1 MPEDTEN
8 WTLLQTLFDLA
19 QMAPPDNQE
28 RVLAEHCAD
37 PEIRRRVL
45 VMVQGAGEFDEPV
58 NASPNLPFAGRIG
71 PYTLIRLLGAG
82 GIGSVYLAERI
93 LGGIPQRVALKVLSP
108 HAAGPSFVERFH
120 REQHI
125 LASLDHKNI
134 LRLLDAG
141 MSGEGYPYLVMDY
154 VQGLHL
160 DEYCDS
166 RQLTIRERIE
176 PFLQICDAVAYAHR
190 NLIVHL
196 DLKPSNVLVNE
207 EGIVKLLDFGTS
219 KLIQPDS
226 LLTTT
231 VLATP
236 AYASPEQLR
245 NEPVTTSCDIYSL
258 GAILVDLLAGRPPAR
273 QSSSVMFERAMNETE
288 PAPLYDTVTAKAAEV
303 RGVPENKLRQL
314 LSGDL
319 ATITAKCLRPRP
331 RDRYASVDALS
342 DDLRR
347 YLTGR
352 SVLARPQTTA
362 YRIGKFVR
370 RNRGSVAVTA
380 LIMLA
385 LVGSLSYAAWRQ
397 HQALEEGRRAV
408 RMQTFLYRLFYLANA
423 NYTGKPTV
431 SVPEFLELGVKLLPE
446 YIKDPGDLRA
456 AQMSLAE
463 SMFENGDLGNAQKVF
478 TQIIASAKG
487 AADFESEAEATSGGI
502 AYMQG
507 DAKLGQTLTAHA
519 LELSRR
525 SGISPSVRVW
535 SAVYYAINRDEMGF
549 RSDENLRLL
558 QFAAKE
564 SRDHNLPNHEMADVL
579 YNLGTDLEWRGRLD
593 EAEPIFDHALQLYL
607 KDPLAVCDQS
617 AVYSKLASLQEARGF
632 VHESLPLYQRAYDGY
647 KTCSGPESL
656 GALELQAHIAGAL
669 IKLGRAREAV
679 PMLEKTLPAWRKI
692 VGSGPQLSDPLCLLS
707 QGYVE
712 VGRYPEAER
721 AAKEAV
727 DIQGGRI
734 APADRRFGTSHLLWA
749 RALVGQGRYQ
759 EALPH
764 AEIADSLL
772 ARNAISIDA
781 KQAAAEA
788 HQVLL
793 DVQVKLA
800 SKSTDA
806 DIPSPKN
813 N

>member
-1 MPEDTEN
+1 MPEDTQN

-19 QMAPPDNQE
+19 EMTPASDRE
-28 RVLAEHCAD
+28 RVLEEHCAD
-37 PEIRRRVL
+37 PEVCRRVIA
-45 VMVQGAGEFDEPV
+45 MVHGASHFDEPV
-58 NASPNLPFAGRIG
+58 NASSDMPFAGRIG
-71 PYTLIRLLGAG
+71 PYSLIRLLGAG

-134 LRLLDAG
+134 LRMLDAG
-141 MSGEGYPYLVMDY
+141 MSGAGYPYLVMEY
-154 VQGLHL
+154 VHGLHL
-160 DEYCDS
+160 DEYCDAL
-166 RQLTIRERIE
+166 QLGIRERIE
-176 PFLQICDAVAYAHR
+176 LFLQICDAVAYAHR

-207 EGIVKLLDFGTS
+207 DGVIKLLDFGTS

-258 GAILVDLLAGRPPAR
+258 GAILVDLLAGRPPTK
-273 QSSSVMFERAMNETE
+273 QSSAAAMFDRAMNETE
-288 PAPLYDTVTAKAAEV
+288 PDPLFDTVTAKAAEV
-303 RGVPENKLRQL
+303 RGLPEGKLRQL

-331 RDRYASVDALS
+331 KDRYVSVDALS

-347 YLTGR
+347 YLAGR
-352 SVLARPQTTA
+352 AVLARPQTTM

-370 RNRGSVAVTA
+370 RNRASVAVTG
-380 LIMLA
+380 LIALA
-385 LVGSLSYAAWRQ
+385 LVGSLTYAAWRQ
-397 HQALEEGRRAV
+397 HQAVEEGRRAV
-408 RMQTFLYRLFYLANA
+408 RMQTFMYRLFYLANA
-423 NYTGKPTV
+423 NYMGKPTV
-431 SVPEFLELGVKLLPE
+431 SVPEFLELGVKVLPQ
-446 YIKDPGDLRA
+446 YIQDPGDLRA

-463 SMFENGDLGNAQKVF
+463 SMFENGDLDNAQKVF
-478 TQIIASAKG
+478 TQIIASAK
-487 AADFESEAEATSGGI
+487 AAGDVESEAEAEATSGGI

-507 DAKLGQTLTAHA
+507 DAKLGQALTAHA
-519 LELSRR
+519 LELSRK

-535 SAVYYAINRDEMGF
+535 SAVYYAINRDEMGY

-558 QFAAKE
+558 EFAAKE
-564 SRDHNLPNHEMADVL
+564 SRDHNLPSHEIADVL

-593 EAEPIFDHALQLYL
+593 EAEPIFNQALQLYL

-617 AVYSKLASLQEARGF
+617 AVYSRLAVLQDTRGF
-632 VHESLPLYQRAYDGY
+632 VKESLPLYQRAYDGY

-656 GALELQAHIAGAL
+656 GALEQEAHIAGAL

-679 PMLEKTLPAWRKI
+679 PMLENTVPAWRKI

-707 QGYVE
+707 RGYLE
-712 VGRYPEAER
+712 LGRYAEAEK

-734 APADRRFGTSHLLWA
+734 APADRRIGTSHLMWA

-764 AEIADSLL
+764 AQIADTLL
-772 ARNAISIDA
+772 AKNAVSVSA
-781 KQAAAEA
+781 KQAASEA
-788 HQVLL
+788 NAVLAS
-793 DVQVKLA
+793 VQSKLA
-800 SKSTDA
+800 AK
-806 DIPSPKN
+806 
-813 N
+813 

>member
-1 MPEDTEN
+1 MAEDTQN
-8 WTLLQTLFDLA
+8 WAVLQTLFDLA
-19 QMAPPDNQE
+19 EMTPPNDRE
-28 RVLAEHCAD
+28 RVLEEHCAD
-37 PEIRRRVL
+37 PEVRRRVMA
-45 VMVQGAGEFDEPV
+45 MVHGASRFDGPV
-58 NASPNLPFAGRIG
+58 NASSDMPFAGRIG

-93 LGGIPQRVALKVLSP
+93 LGGVPQRVALKVLSP
-108 HAAGPSFVERFH
+108 HAAGPSFVDRFH

-134 LRLLDAG
+134 LRMLDAG
-141 MSGEGYPYLVMDY
+141 MSGAGYPYLVMDY

-160 DEYCDS
+160 DAYCDG
-166 RQLTIRERIE
+166 RQAGIRERIE
-176 PFLQICDAVAYAHR
+176 LFLQICDAVAYAHR

-207 EGIVKLLDFGTS
+207 EGVVKLLDFGTS

-258 GAILVDLLAGRPPAR
+258 GAILVDILAGRPPAK
-273 QSSSVMFERAMNETE
+273 QSSAAAMFERAMNETE
-288 PAPLYDTVTAKAAEV
+288 PDPLFDAVTAKAAEV
-303 RGVPENKLRQL
+303 RGLPEGKLRQL

-331 RDRYASVDALS
+331 KERYASVDALA

-347 YLTGR
+347 YLDGR
-352 SVLARPQTTA
+352 AVLARPQTVV
-362 YRIGKFVR
+362 YRMGKFVR
-370 RNRGSVAVTA
+370 RNRRGVAVSG
-380 LIMLA
+380 LIALA
-385 LVGSLSYAAWRQ
+385 LVASLGYAGWRQ
-397 HQALEEGRRAV
+397 HQALQEGRRAV

-463 SMFENGDLGNAQKVF
+463 SMFENGDLDNAQKVF
-478 TQIIASAKG
+478 TQIIASAK
-487 AADFESEAEATSGGI
+487 ASADFESEAEAEATSGGI

-507 DAKLGQTLTAHA
+507 DAKLGETLTAHA
-519 LELSRR
+519 LQLSRK
-525 SGISPSVRVW
+525 SGMSPAVRVW

-558 QFAAKE
+558 KFAAKE
-564 SRDHNLPNHEMADVL
+564 SREHNLSRHEIADVL

-593 EAEPIFDHALQLYL
+593 EAEPVFNQALQMYL

-617 AVYSKLASLQEARGF
+617 AVYSRLGAVQEARGL
-632 VHESLPLYQRAYDGY
+632 VDESLPVYQRAYDGY
-647 KTCSGPESL
+647 KMCSGPESL
-656 GALELQAHIAGAL
+656 GALEQQAHIAGVL
-669 IKLGRAREAV
+669 IKLGRATEAA
-679 PMLEKTLPAWRKI
+679 PMLEKALPAWRKI

-707 QGYVE
+707 QAYVE
-712 VGRYPEAER
+712 VGRYPEAEK
-721 AAKEAV
+721 AAKDAV
-727 DIQGGRI
+727 DIQRGRI
-734 APADRRFGTSHLLWA
+734 APEDPRFGASHLLWA
-749 RALVGQGRYQ
+749 RALMGQSRYE

-764 AEIADSLL
+764 AEIADTLL
-772 ARNAISIDA
+772 ARNAISVST
-781 KQAAAEA
+781 KQAASEA
-788 HQVLL
+788 HQLL
-793 DVQVKLA
+793 ADVKFKLTG
-800 SKSTDA
+800 KQT
-806 DIPSPKN
+806 N
-813 N
+813 

>member
-1 MPEDTEN
+1 MPEDTQN

-19 QMAPPDNQE
+19 EMTPPNDRE
-28 RVLAEHCAD
+28 RVLEEHCAD
-37 PEIRRRVL
+37 PEVRRRVIA
-45 VMVQGAGEFDEPV
+45 MIHGASHFDEPV
-58 NASPNLPFAGRIG
+58 NASSDMPFAERIG
-71 PYTLIRLLGAG
+71 PYSLIQLLGAG

-134 LRLLDAG
+134 LRMLDAG
-141 MSGEGYPYLVMDY
+141 MSGAGYPYLVMDY

-160 DEYCDS
+160 DEYCDAL
-166 RQLTIRERIE
+166 QLGIRERIE
-176 PFLQICDAVAYAHR
+176 LFLQICDAVAYAYR

-207 EGIVKLLDFGTS
+207 EGVVKLLDFGTS

-245 NEPVTTSCDIYSL
+245 NEPVTTLCDIYSL
-258 GAILVDLLAGRPPAR
+258 GGILVDLLAGRR
-273 QSSSVMFERAMNETE
+273 LTGQSAAAMFDRAMNETE
-288 PAPLYDTVTAKAAEV
+288 PDPLFDTISAKSAEV
-303 RGVPENKLRQL
+303 RGVPEGKLRQL

-331 RDRYASVDALS
+331 KDRYVSVDALS

-347 YLTGR
+347 YLAGR
-352 SVLARPQTTA
+352 AVLARPQTTM

-370 RNRGSVAVTA
+370 RNRASVAVTG
-380 LIMLA
+380 LIALA
-385 LVGSLSYAAWRQ
+385 LVGSLTYAAWRQ
-397 HQALEEGRRAV
+397 HQAVEEGRRAV

-478 TQIIASAKG
+478 TQIIASAK
-487 AADFESEAEATSGGI
+487 AAGDIESEAEAEATSGGI

-507 DAKLGQTLTAHA
+507 DAKLGQALTAHA
-519 LELSRR
+519 LELSRK

-535 SAVYYAINRDEMGF
+535 SAVYYAINRDEMGY

-558 QFAAKE
+558 EFAAKE
-564 SRDHNLPNHEMADVL
+564 SREHNLPNHEIADVM

-593 EAEPIFDHALQLYL
+593 EAEPIFNQALQLYL

-617 AVYSKLASLQEARGF
+617 AVYSRLALLQDTRGF
-632 VHESLPLYQRAYDGY
+632 VQQSLPLYQRAYDGY

-656 GALELQAHIAGAL
+656 GALEQQAHIAGAL

-679 PMLEKTLPAWRKI
+679 PMLEKALPAWRKI

-707 QGYVE
+707 QAYVE
-712 VGRYPEAER
+712 TGRYPEAER
-721 AAKEAV
+721 TAKEAV
-727 DIQGGRI
+727 AVQRGRI
-734 APADRRFGTSHLLWA
+734 APTARRIGTSHLMLA
-749 RALVGQGRYQ
+749 RALAGQGRYE

-764 AEIADSLL
+764 AQIADTLL
-772 ARNAISIDA
+772 AKNAVSVGA
-781 KQAAAEA
+781 KQAASEA
-788 HQVLL
+788 NAVLAS
-793 DVQVKLA
+793 VQSKLA
-800 SKSTDA
+800 AK
-806 DIPSPKN
+806 
-813 N
+813 